1 MIYTSG
7 VEKDVKMAFV
17 VDKIP
22 EIKGKVLEMGVE
34 FIVARYQFYWEAK
47 SRMDTSVTEI
57 FVIRNGY
64 FTSRA
69 RFPRRFPSFLVFQ
82 DYDRRPLILS
92 PRFVAIL
99 RSYLFLSFFIFSG
112 RLKFALIFNQFY
124 GYCIHYG

>member
-57 FVIRNGY
+57 FVI
-64 FTSRA
+64 